1 VHATIPRYLR
11 VYGSLKGKVEAGD
24 FKQGDFLPAEPEL
37 QKLFNVSRTTVRRAV
52 ELLAQE
58 GFVSIQQGKGT
69 EVLDFKA
76 TQRLQYVTSFSE
88 TLRDKGFTVRFRGL
102 TVDSVIAPRRVAA
115 ELKVGPDTRLVRV
128 QRVTLANGKP
138 IAVVLNYL
146 LPEIVPGIEKRI
158 AGMTSLYAFLES
170 EYNVRIEAATD
181 CISATAAN
189 AEVAARLEVPE
200 ASPLLVVRRVTFSRG
215 KPIEVAVLHV
225 VADKYEYCVQSKD
238 RPPRAGWGGQAK

>member
-11 VYGSLKGKVEAGD
+11 VYGSLKAQVEAGD
-24 FKQGDFLPAEPEL
+24 FKLGEFLPAEPEL

-76 TQRLQYVTSFSE
+76 TQRLQYVSSFSE
-88 TLRDKGFTVRFRGL
+88 TLREKGFSVRSRDVN
-102 TVDSVIAPRRVAA
+102 VDCVPAPRRVAA
-115 ELKVGPDTRLVRV
+115 DLKVEPEARLVRV
-128 QRVTLANGKP
+128 QRVILANGKP
-138 IAVVLNYL
+138 IAIILNYL

-158 AGMTSLYAFLES
+158 AGMKSLYAFLEA
-170 EYNVRIEAATD
+170 EYNVRLEAATD
-181 CISATAAN
+181 YISAKAAA
-189 AEVAARLEVPE
+189 AEEASRLEVPVE
-200 ASPLLVVRRVTFSRG
+200 TPLLVVKRVTYSRG
-215 KPIEVAVLHV
+215 KPIEVALLHV

-238 RPPRAGWGGQAK
+238 RPPRAE

>member
-1 VHATIPRYLR
+1 MHATIPRYLR
-11 VYGSLKGKVEAGD
+11 VYGSLKAQVEAGD
-24 FKQGDFLPAEPEL
+24 FKLGDFLPAEPEL

-58 GFVSIQQGKGT
+58 GFVCIQQGKGT

-88 TLRDKGFTVRFRGL
+88 TLRDKGFSVRFREL
-102 TVDSVIAPRRVAA
+102 SVGFITAPRRVAA
-115 ELKVGPDTRLVRV
+115 DLKVEPDSRLVRV
-128 QRVTLANGKP
+128 QRVILANGKP
-138 IAVVLNYL
+138 IAIVLNYL

-158 AGMTSLYAFLES
+158 AGMKSLYAFLES

-181 CISATAAN
+181 YISAKAAA
-189 AEVAARLEVPE
+189 AEEASRLEVPA
-200 ASPLLVVRRVTFSRG
+200 ASPLLVVKRVTYSRG

-225 VADKYEYCVQSKD
+225 VSDKYEYCAQSKD
-238 RPPRAGWGGQAK
+238 RPPRAG